1 MQEIHN
7 YLGMKAK
14 AEKYAI
20 EVILFN
26 DRIKL
31 KNRKDVI
38 IGVFLNATD
47 AYNYLLGYE
56 SGIMD
61 SSLYPNIKV

>member
-7 YLGMKAK
+7 YLGMQEKAK
-14 AEKYAI
+14 KYDI
-20 EVILFN
+20 KVTLFN

-31 KNRKDVI
+31 KNKKDVI

-61 SSLYPNIKV
+61 SSLYPNMKV